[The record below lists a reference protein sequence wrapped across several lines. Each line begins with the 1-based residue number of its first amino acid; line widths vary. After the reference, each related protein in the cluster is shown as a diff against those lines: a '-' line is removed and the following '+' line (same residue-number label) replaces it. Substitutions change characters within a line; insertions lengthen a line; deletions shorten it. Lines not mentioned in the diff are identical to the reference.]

1 MDSADSILMLY
12 SYAGFPERSFSIFE
26 RVAAGDESEKSSLVE
41 GEAGAEEYEPS
52 LTGSVRSPAE
62 DPDSKKRISQGDE
75 IGSSIQVVEDI
86 AELPSRGPSE
96 PSGHGVRT
104 RTPSPHLLAQ
114 ESTMTQ
120 EVKRNLIIKE
130 NTMSGLSIA
139 LTLISILVAFRYASL
154 ANARKSS
161 KRQRRLKP

>member
-1 MDSADSILMLY
+1 MTLVDSADSILMLY

-86 AELPSRGPSE
+86 AELPSRGPGE
-96 PSGHGVRT
+96 PSGHGART
-104 RTPSPHLLAQ
+104 RTPSPQLLAQ

-139 LTLISILVAFRYASL
+139 LTLISILVAFRYASH
-154 ANARKSS
+154 A
-161 KRQRRLKP
+161 